1 MITDGLL
8 IIILVLLCVVIA
20 LAVASFHALR
30 AGASPAEP
38 GAATVGGYGDEYGY
52 ENSSFGDDDDRGG
65 YENSSD
71 GGTTYDGGGVD
82 NDAARFDI
90 TGGYPGYF
98 MPIREPWFGMML
110 NGKKLVEARLNRGP
124 AASLKVGDQ
133 ITVARSRP
141 AGDTTEH
148 PGARRFITKVK
159 RVKHYKSLEDMV
171 KEEGAEA
178 LFPGLTGG
186 VKAVVAH
193 YREFSAEADEVELLK
208 NSSHAFVAI
217 EIVPLTA
224 DERKAAMAA
233 VSKPKTT
240 KSSKS
245 KSKSTYNT
253 DFRYD

>member
-1 MITDGLL
+1 MMAPEQMITDGLL
-8 IIILVLLCVVIA
+8 IIILVLLCIVIA
-20 LAVASFHALR
+20 LAVAAFRVLR
-30 AGASPAEP
+30 AASAEP
-38 GAATVGGYGDEYGY
+38 GAATVGGYGDEYEDDGEYDDAADYNDY
-52 ENSSFGDDDDRGG
+52 EFGA
-65 YENSSD
+65 D
-71 GGTTYDGGGVD
+71 GGDCD
-82 NDAARFDI
+82 RFDV
-90 TGGYPGYF
+90 TGGYPGYY

-124 AASLKVGDQ
+124 AASLKAGDQ

-148 PGARRFITKVK
+148 PGARRFVTKVK

-186 VKAVVAH
+186 AKAVVAH

-208 NSSHAFVAI
+208 NSSHAFVVI
-217 EIVPLTA
+217 EIVPLSA
-224 DERKAAMAA
+224 DEKKAAMTA
-233 VSKPKTT
+233 VGKPKMT

-245 KSKSTYNT
+245 KTKSSYHT
-253 DFRYD
+253 DYRYD